1 MKHLFLYIFVWLF
14 FIPNAFCNNRIDS
27 LLNISQKQEGKD
39 YLNTYLKIAEDFS
52 YGSNGDTIIY
62 YAEICHSQALLLN
75 EDIGRLK
82 ALFYWGCGLYS
93 SKQYNASLEK
103 VDKVISLSK
112 ELDRPKDLLQAYYL
126 KARIYQGSKQYNKS
140 IKDFQKA
147 YRYSI
152 SLFES
157 ENKEFAIKYYHAIVK
172 QLTYTYWYAA
182 EIQKGIDFLENE
194 IKSKSSFSA
203 PLLRAYYSNISFLYD
218 RGIDLKKAEHYLLM
232 AAQISNE
239 TKNQDHIYMD
249 QAYLGALYSNKGEY
263 SKAILHYEN
272 ALRIAKQQNSN
283 NKISYIIQ
291 NLGMCYDANGE
302 LQAGVDMIFDGISRF
317 IKKGDIKG
325 TAKAYQHLGRLMI
338 KWHNFKDAD
347 QYLHKALDM
356 HKQEDLPYI
365 ALTDYSYLVISKI
378 QQKDRDSSL
387 YYLNILKEQ
396 ANLLHARSK
405 QCTYFIGKSILDLH
419 FDKQPEKAIENIRKA
434 KSISDSLNSNFFKAH
449 ANKLLGEYYL
459 KTDSLKLAKIYLKK
473 AWSNNKSFNILYD
486 NLSISQALSNVFKQ
500 LNQTDS
506 AFHYINIT
514 DSINKKIHHRED
526 VLMLYKKDNDFTV
539 LQAKEKQ
546 KALVKENKKLFNRIL
561 LIRAFYII
569 LSLSLISLLV
579 IYMKKRTRRLKT
591 EIQIKEKAKE
601 QLKQQSQ
608 IDKTTIEKNNELIR
622 IKEETIE
629 ELKEKLT
636 NNQTIFST
644 EEEVNELEALLSAKL
659 TTEDDWDNY
668 LQLFSKKNPNF
679 IPTLKS
685 RYQNLSR
692 NEIKIFTLIK
702 LGLTTREMSGILMIS
717 PSSVNTARYRLRKKL
732 KLEADQKLEDIIEE
746 MIVETQV

>member
-14 FIPNAFCNNRIDS
+14 FIPNAFCNNKIDS
-27 LLNISQKQEGKD
+27 LLNISKKQEGKD

-75 EDIGRLK
+75 DDIGRLK

-93 SKQYNASLEK
+93 SKQYNSSLEK
-103 VDKVISLSK
+103 VNKVISLSK
-112 ELDRPKDLLQAYYL
+112 ELERPREVLQAYYL

-182 EIQKGIDFLENE
+182 EIQTGIDFIHKELNTNT
-194 IKSKSSFSA
+194 SFSED
-203 PLLRAYYSNISFLYD
+203 LLRVYYTNISFLYN
-218 RGIDLKKAEHYLLM
+218 RGIDFRKAETYLLK
-232 AAQISNE
+232 AAEISN
-239 TKNQDHIYMD
+239 KSGIKDHIYMD
-249 QAYLGALYSNKGEY
+249 QAYLGALYSNLGTH
-263 SKAILHYEN
+263 SKAITHYEN
-272 ALRIAKQQNSN
+272 ALRIAKNQNDN
-283 NKISYIIQ
+283 NKVSYILQ
-291 NLGMCYDANGE
+291 NLGLNYDANGD
-302 LQAGVDMIFDGISRF
+302 LKKGVDMIFDGIRIF
-317 IKKGDIKG
+317 IEKEDNYAI
-325 TAKAYQHLGRLMI
+325 AKAYQHLGRLMI
-338 KWHNFKDAD
+338 KWHSFKDAD
-347 QYLHKALDM
+347 KYLHKAISM
-356 HKQEDLPYI
+356 HNERNLQYMAITDYANI
-365 ALTDYSYLVISKI
+365 ALSKYS
-378 QQKDRDSSL
+378 QFDKDSTQ
-387 YYLNILKEQ
+387 YYLDILKRKAEKHN
-396 ANLLHARSK
+396 APIGKCS
-405 QCTYFIGKSILDLH
+405 YFIMKSMLSLH
-419 FDKQPEKAIENIRKA
+419 FDKNPQDVFMN
-434 KSISDSLNSNFFKAH
+434 
-449 ANKLLGEYYL
+449 
-459 KTDSLKLAKIYLKK
+459 LKK
-473 AWSNNKSFNILYD
+473 ADEYCAITKSTTSRTYINKIYGDYYLMVDSLLQAKTYLTKAWTKRNSILMLKDRSNIAQS
-486 NLSISQALSNVFKQ
+486 LSEVYKN

-506 AFHYINIT
+506 AYLYLQKA

-526 VLMLYKKDNDFTV
+526 VLMLYKKDNEFTV

-591 EIQIKEKAKE
+591 EIQIKEKARE

-636 NNQTIFST
+636 SNQTIFST
-644 EEEVNELEALLSAKL
+644 EEEVNELEALLSVKL

-679 IPTLKS
+679 IPTLKN

-732 KLEADQKLEDIIEE
+732 KLEVDQKLEDIIEK
-746 MIVETQV
+746 MIAETQV